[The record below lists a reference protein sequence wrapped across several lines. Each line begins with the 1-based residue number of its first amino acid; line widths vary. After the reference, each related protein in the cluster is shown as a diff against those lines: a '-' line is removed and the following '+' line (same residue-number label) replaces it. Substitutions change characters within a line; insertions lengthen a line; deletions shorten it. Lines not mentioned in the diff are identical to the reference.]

1 MARAVVARFEITGAN
16 SEALRRFYGDLFD
29 WQIKE
34 GAKGSGFGVVQ
45 ATSSGISGVIGPA
58 RGEPGHTTIYV
69 EVDDLNE
76 YLAKSERLGGKT
88 VVPPTNVPG
97 FNLAFA
103 FFADPDGNL
112 VGLSKGV
119 INE

>member
-1 MARAVVARFEITGAN
+1 VARFEITGAN
-16 SEALRRFYGDLFD
+16 SKALRRFYGDLFD
-29 WQIKE
+29 WEIKE

-69 EVDDLNE
+69 EVDDLDE

-103 FFADPDGNL
+103 SFADPDGNV